1 LKNAELFSEF
11 LFKAR
16 FIKKLSIWKSDMAE
30 KIMHWADAA
39 AQKIIHEKG
48 DKELYVCAS
57 GISPS
62 GTVHFGNFREL
73 ITTDLVVRALGH
85 AGKNVRFIYSWDN
98 YDRFRKVPGNV
109 AKEWDKF
116 VGMPYSDI
124 PDPFKCHEN
133 YAEHFEQE
141 FENSIKGLGFN
152 LEFIRQAER
161 YKKCVYAEDI
171 KKAMDDRKKIIEIL
185 DKYRKEPLEKEWNPL
200 MIYCE
205 KCGKDSTSLV
215 NYDGEYTVEYD
226 CECGYHGKA
235 NFKEKGIVKLTWR
248 VDWPMRWH
256 YEKVDFEPGG
266 KDHSTPG
273 SSRTTGKEIVE
284 QVWRMDA
291 PIYQMYDFIILKGLG
306 GKMSGSSGNVI
317 TVAEV
322 LEVYEPS
329 IVRYMFAGTRPNVE
343 FAVSFDSDVLKVYE
357 DFDKCERIYFDR
369 KEAKDE
375 KEYLK
380 YRRIYELSCTGKV
393 PSELP
398 YQPSFRHLSN
408 ILQVYDGN
416 TDEAVK
422 YYSKEL
428 KTEEDEERFRL
439 RAKCCLNW
447 LNRYAPK
454 DMKFRIQ
461 NHAPEMHD
469 LNEKQIKALKK
480 VAAVIEDVKSD
491 DQLHE
496 KFYGIC
502 KELELSTADFFKAAY
517 KVLIDKEKGPRLAN
531 FMLIIGKDRVKNLI
545 DEL

>member
-1 LKNAELFSEF
+1 
-11 LFKAR
+11 
-16 FIKKLSIWKSDMAE
+16 MAE
-30 KIMHWADAA
+30 KVMHWADAA

-48 DKELYVCAS
+48 DKEIYVCAS

-62 GTVHFGNFREL
+62 GNVHFGNFREVM
-73 ITTDLVVRALGH
+73 TTDLVVKALQH
-85 AGKNVRFIYSWDN
+85 AGKNTRFIYSWDN
-98 YDRFRKVPGNV
+98 YDRFRKVPGNIT
-109 AKEWDKF
+109 KEWEKF
-116 VGMPYSDI
+116 VGMPYCDI
-124 PDPFKCHEN
+124 PDPFKCHKS

-141 FENSIKGLGFN
+141 FENSIKQLGFN
-152 LEFIRQAER
+152 IEFIKQAER
-161 YKKCVYAEDI
+161 YKKCVYADDI
-171 KKAMDDRKKIIEIL
+171 KKAMNDKKKIIEIL
-185 DKYRKEPLEKEWNPL
+185 DKYREEPLEKEWTPL

-215 NYDGEYTVEYD
+215 NYDGEYTIEYD
-226 CECGYHGKA
+226 CECGHHGKV
-235 NFKEKGIVKLTWR
+235 NFKENGIVKLTWR

-256 YEKVDFEPGG
+256 YEKIDFEPGG

-322 LEVYEPS
+322 LEVYEPE

-343 FAVSFDSDVLKVYE
+343 FSVSFDLDVLKVYE

-380 YRRIYELSCTGKV
+380 YKRIYELSCTGKI
-393 PSELP
+393 PEKLP

-416 TDEAVK
+416 IDEGVK
-422 YYSKEL
+422 HYSKEL
-428 KTEEDEERFRL
+428 KTEEDEKRFRL

-447 LNRYAPK
+447 LEKYAPK

-461 NHAPEMHD
+461 NHAPETHD
-469 LNEKQIKALKK
+469 LNDKQITALKK
-480 VAAVIEDVKSD
+480 VAGIIENVENDEK
-491 DQLHE
+491 LHE
-496 KFYGIC
+496 EFYKIC
-502 KELELSTADFFKAAY
+502 TELELSTNDFFKAAY
-517 KVLIDKEKGPRLAN
+517 KVLIDKERGPRLAN
-531 FMLIIGKDRVKNLI
+531 FMLTIGKRRVKNLF

>member
-1 LKNAELFSEF
+1 
-11 LFKAR
+11 
-16 FIKKLSIWKSDMAE
+16 MAE
-30 KIMHWADAA
+30 KIMHWADTA

-48 DKELYVCAS
+48 EKKLYVCAS

-73 ITTDLVVRALGH
+73 ITTDLVVKALQH

-98 YDRFRKVPGNV
+98 YDRFRKVPGNIT
-109 AKEWDKF
+109 KEWEKF
-116 VGMPYSDI
+116 IGMPYCDI
-124 PDPFKCHEN
+124 PDPFKCHKT

-141 FENSIKGLGFN
+141 FENSIKELGFN
-152 LEFIRQAER
+152 LEFLRQAER

-171 KKAMDDRKKIIEIL
+171 KKAMNDRKKIIEIL
-185 DKYRKEPLEKEWNPL
+185 DKYREEPLEKEWTPL

-215 NYDGEYTVEYD
+215 NYDGEYTIEYD
-226 CECGYHGKA
+226 CECGYHGSA
-235 NFKEKGIVKLTWR
+235 NFREKGIVKLTWR

-291 PIYQMYDFIILKGLG
+291 PIYQMYDFIILKGMG

-317 TVAEV
+317 TVSEV
-322 LEVYEPS
+322 MEVYEPK

-343 FAVSFDSDVLKVYE
+343 FSVSFDMDVLKVYE

-380 YRRIYELSCTGKV
+380 YKRIYELSCTGKV
-393 PSELP
+393 PEKLP

-408 ILQVYDGN
+408 ILQVYDEN
-416 TDEAVK
+416 IDEAVK
-422 YYSKEL
+422 HYSKEL

-447 LNRYAPK
+447 LKRYAPK

-461 NHAPEMHD
+461 NHAPETHD
-469 LNEKQIKALKK
+469 LNEKQIAALKK
-480 VAAVIEDVKSD
+480 VAQIID
-491 DQLHE
+491 DFDNDEKLHE
-496 KFYGIC
+496 EFYKIC
-502 KELELSTADFFKAAY
+502 TELELSTKDFFKAAY
-517 KVLIDKEKGPRLAN
+517 KVLIDKERGPRLAN
-531 FMLIIGKDRVKNLI
+531 FMLTIGKRRVKNLF